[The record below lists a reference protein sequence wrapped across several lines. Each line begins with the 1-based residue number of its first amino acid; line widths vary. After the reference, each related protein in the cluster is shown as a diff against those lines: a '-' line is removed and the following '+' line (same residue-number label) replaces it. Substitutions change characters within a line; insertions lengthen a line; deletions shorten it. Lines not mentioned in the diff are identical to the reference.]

1 MLPSGDRWSKR
12 TVSSRTDT
20 LKSFAGPSAAQ
31 EAGSFITGNHKEK
44 KRFEKKKKTPQNK
57 HLCGCEERQT
67 ISWRFCEEESESEK
81 QVHSRACF

>member
-1 MLPSGDRWSKR
+1 MLPSGGRWSKT

-44 KRFEKKKKTPQNK
+44 KRFKKKKNKKNPTKQTPVWLRREANNFVEV
-57 HLCGCEERQT
+57 L
-67 ISWRFCEEESESEK
+67 
-81 QVHSRACF
+81 